1 MHDERDWADIRPPR
15 SSAIGEA
22 GLGVLRITLL
32 FGSLAI
38 AIALFVAPVL
48 DRGGTT
54 RLAGSPFYSGL
65 DRTAT
70 GSAGTI
76 HQGSTQYTIR
86 RSVLQTSPGAMCIV
100 HSNGTR
106 SGDC

>member
-1 MHDERDWADIRPPR
+1 MHDERDWAEIRPPR
-15 SSAIGEA
+15 TSTIGEA
-22 GLGVLRITLL
+22 GFGVLRITLL

-48 DRGGTT
+48 DRGATT
-54 RLAGSPFYSGL
+54 RMAGSSLYGGL

-70 GSAGTI
+70 GTVR
-76 HQGSTQYTIR
+76 QGSTQYTIR

-100 HSNGTR
+100 YSNGAR